1 MDFPKKKNAQV
12 VGCLLINRNIVKNNE
27 IKSLIKI
34 FIAAASIYLLT
45 KYDFL
50 DFSYLLKLDILLS
63 IKIIGTIIIII
74 FLGSL
79 KWYYLIKNQNQD
91 ITYKATIESYYLGY
105 ALNYILFG
113 IAGDVIKT
121 IYLIKNRDNK
131 VGISMSVVIDRLIGL
146 FSMFILIL
154 ICLPKIFYIDQSLFS
169 FKISIFENLLIYY
182 SLLFITNTYFILFR
196 KILNSRRVNKVIL
209 LYLYKYKNKTFRF
222 LAKIIKVLFSY
233 RKSTKYLLYNLI
245 IAIALQIIIG
255 YSIFLICSYILLDH
269 LGYLQNLISS
279 LVVQIV
285 SVIPLSPGNI
295 GVGEAAFSQV
305 MYLLNNNILLQY
317 ATVYF
322 VFRIFNMICS
332 VPGVIIYYL
341 VIKKRE
347 T

>member
-1 MDFPKKKNAQV
+1 M
-12 VGCLLINRNIVKNNE
+12 R

-34 FIAAASIYLLT
+34 FIAAASIYLLS

-63 IKIIGTIIIII
+63 IQIIGTIIIII

-79 KWYYLIKNQNQD
+79 KWHYLIKNQNQD
-91 ITYKATIESYYLGY
+91 ITYQATIESYYLGY

-154 ICLPKIFYIDQSLFS
+154 ICLPKIFFIDESLFS

-182 SLLFITNTYFILFR
+182 PLLFFILILIFILFR
-196 KILNSRRVNKVIL
+196 KILNSRRVNKAIL
-209 LYLYKYKNKTFRF
+209 LYFYKYKNKTFRF

-255 YSIFLICSYILLDH
+255 YSIFLICSYILQDD
-269 LGYLQNLISS
+269 LGYLTNLISS

>member
-1 MDFPKKKNAQV
+1 M
-12 VGCLLINRNIVKNNE
+12 R

-34 FIAAASIYLLT
+34 FIAAASIYLLS

-63 IKIIGTIIIII
+63 IQIIGTIIIII

-154 ICLPKIFYIDQSLFS
+154 ICLPKIFFIDESLFN

-182 SLLFITNTYFILFR
+182 PLLFFILIIIFILFR
-196 KILNSRRVNKVIL
+196 KILNSRRVNKAIL
-209 LYLYKYKNKTFRF
+209 LYFYKYKNKTFRF

-233 RKSTKYLLYNLI
+233 RKTTKYLLYNLI

-255 YSIFLICSYILLDH
+255 YSIFLICSYILQDD
-269 LGYLQNLISS
+269 LGYLINLISS

>member
-1 MDFPKKKNAQV
+1 M
-12 VGCLLINRNIVKNNE
+12 R

-34 FIAAASIYLLT
+34 FIAAASIYLLS

-63 IKIIGTIIIII
+63 IQIIGTIIIII

-154 ICLPKIFYIDQSLFS
+154 ICLPKIFFIDESLFN

-182 SLLFITNTYFILFR
+182 PLLFFILIIIFILFR
-196 KILNSRRVNKVIL
+196 KILNSRRVNKAIL
-209 LYLYKYKNKTFRF
+209 LYFYKYKNKTFRF

-255 YSIFLICSYILLDH
+255 YSIYLICSYILQDD
-269 LGYLQNLISS
+269 LGYLINLISS

>member
-1 MDFPKKKNAQV
+1 M
-12 VGCLLINRNIVKNNE
+12 R

-34 FIAAASIYLLT
+34 FIAAASIYLLS

-154 ICLPKIFYIDQSLFS
+154 ICLPKIFFIDESLFS

-182 SLLFITNTYFILFR
+182 PLLFFILILIFILFR
-196 KILNSRRVNKVIL
+196 KILNSRRVNKAIL
-209 LYLYKYKNKTFRF
+209 LYFYKYKNKTFRF

-255 YSIFLICSYILLDH
+255 YSIFLICSYILQDD
-269 LGYLQNLISS
+269 LGYLTNLISS

-341 VIKKRE
+341 LIKKRE

>member
-1 MDFPKKKNAQV
+1 M
-12 VGCLLINRNIVKNNE
+12 R

-34 FIAAASIYLLT
+34 FIAAASIYLLS

-63 IKIIGTIIIII
+63 IQIIGTIIIII

-154 ICLPKIFYIDQSLFS
+154 ICLPKIFFIDESLFN

-182 SLLFITNTYFILFR
+182 PLLFFILILIFILFR
-196 KILNSRRVNKVIL
+196 KILNSRRVNKAIL
-209 LYLYKYKNKTFRF
+209 LYFYKYKNKTFRF

-255 YSIFLICSYILLDH
+255 YSIFLICSYILQDD
-269 LGYLQNLISS
+269 LGYLINLISS

>member
-1 MDFPKKKNAQV
+1 M
-12 VGCLLINRNIVKNNE
+12 R

-34 FIAAASIYLLT
+34 FIAAASIYLLS
-45 KYDFL
+45 KYNFL

-79 KWYYLIKNQNQD
+79 KWHYLIKIQNQD

-154 ICLPKIFYIDQSLFS
+154 ICLPKIFFIDESLFS

-182 SLLFITNTYFILFR
+182 PLLFFILILIFILFR
-196 KILNSRRVNKVIL
+196 KILNSRRVNKAIL
-209 LYLYKYKNKTFRF
+209 LYFYKYKNKTFRF

-255 YSIFLICSYILLDH
+255 YSIFLICSYILQDDLD
-269 LGYLQNLISS
+269 YLSNLISS

-341 VIKKRE
+341 VIKKRG

>member
-1 MDFPKKKNAQV
+1 M
-12 VGCLLINRNIVKNNE
+12 R

-34 FIAAASIYLLT
+34 FIAAASIYLLS

-105 ALNYILFG
+105 ALNYMLFG
-113 IAGDVIKT
+113 IAGDIIKT
-121 IYLIKNRDNK
+121 IYLIKNRENK
-131 VGISMSVVIDRLIGL
+131 VGVSMSVVIDRLIGL

-154 ICLPKIFYIDQSLFS
+154 ICLPKIFFIDESLFS

-182 SLLFITNTYFILFR
+182 PLLFFILILIFILFR
-196 KILNSRRVNKVIL
+196 KILNSRRVNKAIL
-209 LYLYKYKNKTFRF
+209 LYFYKYKNKTFRF

-255 YSIFLICSYILLDH
+255 YSIFLICSYILQDD
-269 LGYLQNLISS
+269 LGYLTNLISS

>member
-1 MDFPKKKNAQV
+1 M
-12 VGCLLINRNIVKNNE
+12 R

-34 FIAAASIYLLT
+34 FIAAASIYLLS

-154 ICLPKIFYIDQSLFS
+154 ICLPKIFFIDESLFS

-182 SLLFITNTYFILFR
+182 PLLFFILILIFILFR
-196 KILNSRRVNKVIL
+196 KILNSRRVNKAIL
-209 LYLYKYKNKTFRF
+209 LYFYKYKNKTFRF

-255 YSIFLICSYILLDH
+255 YSIFLICSYILQDD
-269 LGYLQNLISS
+269 LGYLTNLISS

-347 T
+347 N

>member
-1 MDFPKKKNAQV
+1 M
-12 VGCLLINRNIVKNNE
+12 R

-34 FIAAASIYLLT
+34 FIAAASIYLLS

-154 ICLPKIFYIDQSLFS
+154 ICLPKIFFIDESLFS

-182 SLLFITNTYFILFR
+182 PLLFFILILIFILFR

-255 YSIFLICSYILLDH
+255 YSIFLICSYILQDD
-269 LGYLQNLISS
+269 LGYLTNLISS

>member
-1 MDFPKKKNAQV
+1 M
-12 VGCLLINRNIVKNNE
+12 R

-34 FIAAASIYLLT
+34 FIAAASIYLLS

-154 ICLPKIFYIDQSLFS
+154 ICLPKIFFIDESLFS

-182 SLLFITNTYFILFR
+182 PLLFFILILIFILFR
-196 KILNSRRVNKVIL
+196 KILNSRRVNKAIL
-209 LYLYKYKNKTFRF
+209 LYFYKYKNKTFRF

-255 YSIFLICSYILLDH
+255 YSIFLICSYILQDD
-269 LGYLQNLISS
+269 LGYLTNLISS

>member
-1 MDFPKKKNAQV
+1 M
-12 VGCLLINRNIVKNNE
+12 R

-34 FIAAASIYLLT
+34 FIAAASIYLLS

-79 KWYYLIKNQNQD
+79 KWHYLIKNQNQD

-131 VGISMSVVIDRLIGL
+131 VGISMSVVLDRLIGL

-154 ICLPKIFYIDQSLFS
+154 ICLPKIFFIDESLFS

-182 SLLFITNTYFILFR
+182 PLLFFILILIFILFR
-196 KILNSRRVNKVIL
+196 KILNSRRVNKAIL
-209 LYLYKYKNKTFRF
+209 LYFYKYKNKTFRF

-255 YSIFLICSYILLDH
+255 YSIFLICSYILQDDLS
-269 LGYLQNLISS
+269 YLTNLISS

-347 T
+347 I

>member
-1 MDFPKKKNAQV
+1 M
-12 VGCLLINRNIVKNNE
+12 R

-34 FIAAASIYLLT
+34 FIAGASIYLLT

-50 DFSYLLKLDILLS
+50 DFSYLIKLDILLS

-154 ICLPKIFYIDQSLFS
+154 ICLPKIVYID
-169 FKISIFENLLIYY
+169 
-182 SLLFITNTYFILFR
+182 
-196 KILNSRRVNKVIL
+196 
-209 LYLYKYKNKTFRF
+209 
-222 LAKIIKVLFSY
+222 
-233 RKSTKYLLYNLI
+233 
-245 IAIALQIIIG
+245 
-255 YSIFLICSYILLDH
+255 
-269 LGYLQNLISS
+269 
-279 LVVQIV
+279 
-285 SVIPLSPGNI
+285 
-295 GVGEAAFSQV
+295 
-305 MYLLNNNILLQY
+305 
-317 ATVYF
+317 
-322 VFRIFNMICS
+322 
-332 VPGVIIYYL
+332 
-341 VIKKRE
+341 
-347 T
+347 

>member
-1 MDFPKKKNAQV
+1 M
-12 VGCLLINRNIVKNNE
+12 R

-34 FIAAASIYLLT
+34 FIAAASIYLLS

-63 IKIIGTIIIII
+63 IQIIGTIIIII

-131 VGISMSVVIDRLIGL
+131 VGISMSVVLDRLIGL

-154 ICLPKIFYIDQSLFS
+154 ICLPKIFFIDESLFS

-182 SLLFITNTYFILFR
+182 PLLFFILILIFILFR
-196 KILNSRRVNKVIL
+196 KILNSRRVNKAIL
-209 LYLYKYKNKTFRF
+209 LYFYKYKNKTFRF

-255 YSIFLICSYILLDH
+255 YSIFLICSYILQDD
-269 LGYLQNLISS
+269 LGYLTNLISS

-347 T
+347 I

>member
-1 MDFPKKKNAQV
+1 M
-12 VGCLLINRNIVKNNE
+12 R

-34 FIAAASIYLLT
+34 FIAVASIYLLT

-50 DFSYLLKLDILLS
+50 DFSYLIKLDILLS

-121 IYLIKNRDNK
+121 IYLIKDRDNK

-154 ICLPKIFYIDQSLFS
+154 ICLPKIFYIDQSFFS
-169 FKISIFENLLIYY
+169 FKILIFENLLIYY
-182 SLLFITNTYFILFR
+182 SLLFFTLILIFILFR

-245 IAIALQIIIG
+245 IAIALQVIIG
-255 YSIFLICSYILLDH
+255 YSIFLICSYILLDD

-347 T
+347 N

>member
-1 MDFPKKKNAQV
+1 M
-12 VGCLLINRNIVKNNE
+12 R

-34 FIAAASIYLLT
+34 FIAAASIYLLS

-63 IKIIGTIIIII
+63 IQIIGTIIIII

-154 ICLPKIFYIDQSLFS
+154 ICLPKIFFIDESLFS

-182 SLLFITNTYFILFR
+182 PLLFFILILIFILFR
-196 KILNSRRVNKVIL
+196 KILNSRRINKAIL
-209 LYLYKYKNKTFRF
+209 LYFYKYKNKTFRF

-255 YSIFLICSYILLDH
+255 YSIFLICSYILQDD
-269 LGYLQNLISS
+269 LGYLTNLISS

>member
-1 MDFPKKKNAQV
+1 M
-12 VGCLLINRNIVKNNE
+12 R

-50 DFSYLLKLDILLS
+50 DFSYLIKLDILLS

-121 IYLIKNRDNK
+121 IYLLKNRDNK

-154 ICLPKIFYIDQSLFS
+154 ICLPKIFL
-169 FKISIFENLLIYY
+169 
-182 SLLFITNTYFILFR
+182 
-196 KILNSRRVNKVIL
+196 
-209 LYLYKYKNKTFRF
+209 
-222 LAKIIKVLFSY
+222 
-233 RKSTKYLLYNLI
+233 
-245 IAIALQIIIG
+245 
-255 YSIFLICSYILLDH
+255 
-269 LGYLQNLISS
+269 
-279 LVVQIV
+279 
-285 SVIPLSPGNI
+285 
-295 GVGEAAFSQV
+295 
-305 MYLLNNNILLQY
+305 
-317 ATVYF
+317 
-322 VFRIFNMICS
+322 
-332 VPGVIIYYL
+332 
-341 VIKKRE
+341 
-347 T
+347 

>member
-1 MDFPKKKNAQV
+1 M
-12 VGCLLINRNIVKNNE
+12 R

-34 FIAAASIYLLT
+34 FIAAASIYLLS

-154 ICLPKIFYIDQSLFS
+154 ICLPKIFFIDESLFS

-182 SLLFITNTYFILFR
+182 PLLFFILILIFILFR
-196 KILNSRRVNKVIL
+196 KILNSRRVNKAIL
-209 LYLYKYKNKTFRF
+209 LYFYKYKNKTFRF

-255 YSIFLICSYILLDH
+255 YSIFLICSHILQDD
-269 LGYLQNLISS
+269 LGYLTNLISS

>member
-1 MDFPKKKNAQV
+1 M
-12 VGCLLINRNIVKNNE
+12 R

-34 FIAAASIYLLT
+34 FIAAASIYLLS

-63 IKIIGTIIIII
+63 IQIIGTIIIII

-131 VGISMSVVIDRLIGL
+131 VGISMSVVLDRLIGL

-154 ICLPKIFYIDQSLFS
+154 ICLPKIFFIDESLFS

-182 SLLFITNTYFILFR
+182 PLLFFILILIFILFR

-255 YSIFLICSYILLDH
+255 YSIFLICSYILQYD
-269 LGYLQNLISS
+269 LGYLINLISS